1 MQQLNRKNQ
10 LLVGFT
16 LFSMFFGAGNLI
28 FPPQLGA
35 QAGIQTWPAMA
46 GLAISAIGLPILGV
60 IAVVRVGSLN
70 TLASRVHPLFAS
82 IFTILIYLS
91 IGPCLAIPR
100 TASTSFEMA
109 VPPFLPSGTSTTW
122 FQLGYSLIFFAAAF
136 VVALHPERLT
146 SRLGKILC
154 PMLLVLVTIIFVGCF
169 IHPIG
174 EYGPAQ
180 APYDHIAPVEG
191 FLTGYQTMDAIAGLN
206 FGIVIV
212 LNIKALGVTQEKPVL
227 RTTIRAGVIAAI
239 LFAVVYSML
248 AHIGALLSNSTFL
261 GPING
266 AVVLTNVVGAIFGP
280 VGSIL
285 LAAVFIIACF
295 NTCVGLISCCASYF
309 NTLVP
314 KLSIPAWAAFFAV
327 ISMVIANAGLNQILA
342 ISVPIL
348 NILYPPAI
356 VLILLSFLPAS
367 VQKLWAIYPV
377 GIAFTGVVSILYTL
391 QDLKAFLALDA
402 VLSYIPMVDLKLG
415 WVLDTVLNS
424 IPLADLKLGW
434 VLPAVLGIL
443 LGIVLSILRPK
454 ATE

>member
-1 MQQLNRKNQ
+1 MQQLSTKNQ

-35 QAGIQTWPAMA
+35 LAGVQTWPAMA
-46 GLAISAIGLPILGV
+46 GLAISAIGLPILSV
-60 IAVVRVGSLN
+60 VAVVRSGSLN

-109 VPPFLPSGTSTTW
+109 VPPFLPAGTSTTW

-154 PMLLVLVTIIFVGCF
+154 PMLLVLVTVIFLGCL
-169 IHPIG
+169 IHPVG
-174 EYGPAQ
+174 EYGPAL

-212 LNIKALGVTQEKPVL
+212 LNIKALGVTQERPVL
-227 RTTIRAGVIAAI
+227 RTTIWAGVIAAI
-239 LFAVVYSML
+239 LFAAVYSML
-248 AHIGALLSNSTFL
+248 AHIGAQSGSTFP
-261 GPING
+261 GTDNG
-266 AVVLTNVVGAIFGP
+266 AVTLSNVVKEIFGP
-280 VGSIL
+280 IGSVL

-295 NTCVGLISCCASYF
+295 NTCVGLISSCASYF

-314 KLSIPAWAAFFAV
+314 KFPVPAWAAFFAV
-327 ISMVIANAGLNQILA
+327 VSMVIANAGLNQILA
-342 ISVPIL
+342 ISGPIL

-367 VQKLWAIYPV
+367 LQKLWAIYPV
-377 GIAFTGVVSILYTL
+377 GIAFTGVASILYTL
-391 QDLKAFLALDA
+391 QNLKVPLF
-402 VLSYIPMVDLKLG
+402 
-415 WVLDTVLNS
+415 VLDTLLSS
-424 IPLADLKLGW
+424 IPLADVKLGW
-434 VLPAVLGIL
+434 VLPAVVGIL
-443 LGIVLSILRPK
+443 LGAVLSTIWPRTTK
-454 ATE
+454 

>member
-1 MQQLNRKNQ
+1 MQQLSRKNQ

-35 QAGIQTWPAMA
+35 LAGVQTWPAMA

-60 IAVVRVGSLN
+60 VAVVRSGSLN

-109 VPPFLPSGTSTTW
+109 VPPFLPAGTSTTW

-154 PMLLVLVTIIFVGCF
+154 PLLLVLVTVIFLGCL
-169 IHPIG
+169 IHPVG
-174 EYGPAQ
+174 EYGPALP
-180 APYDHIAPVEG
+180 PYDHIAPVEG

-212 LNIKALGVTQEKPVL
+212 LNIKALGVTQERPVL

-248 AHIGALLSNSTFL
+248 AHIGAQSGSVFPGTD
-261 GPING
+261 NG
-266 AVVLTNVVGAIFGP
+266 AVTLANVVKVIFGP
-280 VGSIL
+280 VGSVL

-295 NTCVGLISCCASYF
+295 NTCVGLISSCASYF

-314 KLSIPAWAAFFAV
+314 KFPVPAWAAFFAV
-327 ISMVIANAGLNQILA
+327 VSMVIANAGLNQILA

-348 NILYPPAI
+348 NILYPSAI
-356 VLILLSFLPAS
+356 VLILLSFLPATL
-367 VQKLWAIYPV
+367 QKLWAIYPV
-377 GIAFTGVVSILYTL
+377 GIAFTGVASILYTL
-391 QDLKAFLALDA
+391 QDLKVPLFGLDA
-402 VLSYIPMVDLKLG
+402 LLS
-415 WVLDTVLNS
+415 S
-424 IPLADLKLGW
+424 IPLADVKLGW
-434 VLPAVLGIL
+434 VLPAVVGIL
-443 LGIVLSILRPK
+443 LGAVLSALCPR
-454 ATE
+454 AAE

>member
-1 MQQLNRKNQ
+1 MQQLSRKQQ

-35 QAGIQTWPAMA
+35 QAGVQTWPAMA

-60 IAVVRVGSLN
+60 IAVVRAGSLN

-82 IFTILIYLS
+82 VFTILIYLS

-109 VPPFLPSGTSTTW
+109 VPPFLPAETPTAL

-154 PMLLVLVTIIFVGCF
+154 PMLLILVTVIFVGCL
-169 IHPIG
+169 IHPVG
-174 EYGPAQ
+174 EYGPAS
-180 APYDHIAPVEG
+180 APYDHMAPVQG

-212 LNIKALGVTQEKPVL
+212 LNIKALGVTHRRPVL

-248 AHIGALLSNSTFL
+248 AHIGALSSTAFP
-261 GPING
+261 GTTNG
-266 AVVLTNVVGAIFGP
+266 AVTLANVVGAIFGP
-280 VGSIL
+280 IGSVL

-295 NTCVGLISCCASYF
+295 NTCVGLISSCASYF
-309 NTLVP
+309 HTLVP
-314 KLSIPAWAAFFAV
+314 KFSIPAWAAFFAV
-327 ISMVIANAGLNQILA
+327 ISMIIANAGLDQILT

-356 VLILLSFLPAS
+356 VLIFLSFLPS
-367 VQKLWAIYPV
+367 CVQKLWAIYPV
-377 GIAFTGVVSILYTL
+377 GIAFTGVASILYTL
-391 QDLKAFLALDA
+391 QNLK
-402 VLSYIPMVDLKLG
+402 IPLL
-415 WVLDTVLNS
+415 WLDTLLNR
-424 IPLADLKLGW
+424 IPLAYVGLGW
-434 VLPAVLGIL
+434 ILPAVVGIL
-443 LGIVLSILRPK
+443 LGAVLSTLHPRT
-454 ATE
+454 AE

>member
-1 MQQLNRKNQ
+1 MQQLSRKQQ

-35 QAGIQTWPAMA
+35 QAGVQTWPAMA

-60 IAVVRVGSLN
+60 IAVVRAGSLN
-70 TLASRVHPLFAS
+70 ALASRVHPLFAS

-109 VPPFLPSGTSTTW
+109 VPPFLPAGTSTTW

-136 VVALHPERLT
+136 IVALHPERLT

-154 PMLLVLVTIIFVGCF
+154 PMLLVLVTVIFVGCL
-169 IHPIG
+169 IHPVG
-174 EYGPAQ
+174 EYGPAS
-180 APYDHIAPVEG
+180 APYDHMAPVQG

-212 LNIKALGVTQEKPVL
+212 LNIRALGVTQERSVL

-248 AHIGALLSNSTFL
+248 AHIGALSSTAFP
-261 GPING
+261 GTTNG
-266 AVVLTNVVGAIFGP
+266 AVTLTNVVGAIFGP
-280 VGSIL
+280 VGSVL

-295 NTCVGLISCCASYF
+295 NTCVGLISSCASYF

-314 KLSIPAWAAFFAV
+314 KLPIPAWAAFFAV
-327 ISMVIANAGLNQILA
+327 VSMIIANAGLDQILA

-356 VLILLSFLPAS
+356 VLIFLAFLPGR

-377 GIAFTGVVSILYTL
+377 GIAFTTVASILYTL
-391 QDLKAFLALDA
+391 QDLKIPLFGLDA
-402 VLSYIPMVDLKLG
+402 LLK
-415 WVLDTVLNS
+415 S
-424 IPLADLKLGW
+424 IPLADVKLGW
-434 VLPAVLGIL
+434 VLPAVVGIL
-443 LGIVLSILRPK
+443 LGAVLSALRPRT
-454 ATE
+454 AE

>member
-1 MQQLNRKNQ
+1 MQQLNRRNQ

-35 QAGIQTWPAMA
+35 QAGVQTWPAMV
-46 GLAISAIGLPILGV
+46 GLAVSAIGLPILGV
-60 IAVVRVGSLN
+60 IAVVRSGSLN

-109 VPPFLPSGTSTTW
+109 VPPFLPAGTSTTW
-122 FQLGYSLIFFAAAF
+122 FQLGYSLLFFAAAF

-154 PMLLVLVTIIFVGCF
+154 PMLLVLVTVIFLGCL
-169 IHPIG
+169 IHPVG

-180 APYDHIAPVEG
+180 APYNHIAPVEG

-248 AHIGALLSNSTFL
+248 AHIGAQSSSTFP
-261 GPING
+261 GTTNG
-266 AVVLTNVVGAIFGP
+266 AVTLANVVKTIFGP
-280 VGSIL
+280 VGSVL

-295 NTCVGLISCCASYF
+295 NTCVGLISSCASYF

-314 KLSIPAWAAFFAV
+314 RFPIPAWAAFFAV
-327 ISMVIANAGLNQILA
+327 VSMVIANAGLNQILA

-348 NILYPPAI
+348 NILYPSAI

-367 VQKLWAIYPV
+367 IQKLWAIYPV
-377 GIAFTGVVSILYTL
+377 GIAFTGVASILYTL
-391 QDLKAFLALDA
+391 QDLKVPLFQ
-402 VLSYIPMVDLKLG
+402 
-415 WVLDTVLNS
+415 LDTLLSSV
-424 IPLADLKLGW
+424 PLADLKLGW
-434 VLPAVLGIL
+434 VLPAVVGIL
-443 LGIVLSILRPK
+443 LGAVLSVLRPR
-454 ATE
+454 AAE

>member
-1 MQQLNRKNQ
+1 MQQLSRKQQ

-35 QAGIQTWPAMA
+35 QAGVQTWPAMA

-60 IAVVRVGSLN
+60 IAVVRAGSLN

-82 IFTILIYLS
+82 VFTILIYLS

-109 VPPFLPSGTSTTW
+109 VPPFLPAGTPTTW
-122 FQLGYSLIFFAAAF
+122 FQLVYSLIFFAAAF

-154 PMLLVLVTIIFVGCF
+154 PMLLVLVTVIFVGCL
-169 IHPIG
+169 IHPVG
-174 EYGPAQ
+174 EYGPAL
-180 APYDHIAPVEG
+180 APYDYMAPVQG

-212 LNIKALGVTQEKPVL
+212 LNIKALGVTQERPVL
-227 RTTIRAGVIAAI
+227 RATIRAGVIAAI
-239 LFAVVYSML
+239 LFAAVYSML
-248 AHIGALLSNSTFL
+248 AHIGALSSTAFP
-261 GPING
+261 GTTNG
-266 AVVLTNVVGAIFGP
+266 AVTLTNVVRTIFGP
-280 VGSIL
+280 VGSLL

-295 NTCVGLISCCASYF
+295 NTCVGLISSCASYF
-309 NTLVP
+309 HTLVP
-314 KLSIPAWAAFFAV
+314 KLPIPAWAAFFAV
-327 ISMVIANAGLNQILA
+327 VSMIIANAGLDQILT

-348 NILYPPAI
+348 NILYPSAI
-356 VLILLSFLPAS
+356 VLTLLSFLPGS

-377 GIAFTGVVSILYTL
+377 GIAFTGVASILYTL
-391 QDLKAFLALDA
+391 QDLKVPLFWLESL
-402 VLSYIPMVDLKLG
+402 
-415 WVLDTVLNS
+415 LNS
-424 IPLADLKLGW
+424 IPLADVGLGW
-434 VLPAVLGIL
+434 VLPAVIGIL
-443 LGIVLSILRPK
+443 LGGVLSTLCPRT
-454 ATE
+454 AE

>member
-1 MQQLNRKNQ
+1 MQQLSRKNQ

-35 QAGIQTWPAMA
+35 LAGVQTWPAMA
-46 GLAISAIGLPILGV
+46 GLAISAIGLPILSV
-60 IAVVRVGSLN
+60 VAVVRSGSLN

-91 IGPCLAIPR
+91 IGPCLAI
-100 TASTSFEMA
+100 ASTSFEMA
-109 VPPFLPSGTSTTW
+109 VPPFLPAGTSTTW

-154 PMLLVLVTIIFVGCF
+154 PMLLVLVTAIFLGCL
-169 IHPIG
+169 IHPVG
-174 EYGPAQ
+174 EYGPAL

-212 LNIKALGVTQEKPVL
+212 LNIKALGVTQERPVL

-248 AHIGALLSNSTFL
+248 AHIGAQSGSAFPGTT
-261 GPING
+261 NG
-266 AVVLTNVVGAIFGP
+266 AVTLANVVKEIFGP
-280 VGSIL
+280 IGSVL

-295 NTCVGLISCCASYF
+295 NTCVGLISSCASYF

-314 KLSIPAWAAFFAV
+314 KFPVPAWAAFFAV

-342 ISVPIL
+342 ISGPIL

-367 VQKLWAIYPV
+367 LQRLWAIYPV
-377 GIAFTGVVSILYTL
+377 GIAFTGVASILYTL
-391 QDLKAFLALDA
+391 QNLKVPLF
-402 VLSYIPMVDLKLG
+402 G
-415 WVLDTVLNS
+415 LDTLLNS
-424 IPLADLKLGW
+424 IPLADVKLGW
-434 VLPAVLGIL
+434 VLPAVVGIL
-443 LGIVLSILRPK
+443 LGAVLSVLRPRT
-454 ATE
+454 TE

>member
-1 MQQLNRKNQ
+1 MQQLSRKNQ

-35 QAGIQTWPAMA
+35 QAGVQTWPAMA

-60 IAVVRVGSLN
+60 IAVVRAGSLN

-109 VPPFLPSGTSTTW
+109 VPPFLPAGTFTGW
-122 FQLGYSLIFFAAAF
+122 YQLAYSLLFFTAAF
-136 VVALHPERLT
+136 FVALHPERLT

-154 PMLLVLVTIIFVGCF
+154 PLLLVLVTVIFLGCL
-169 IHPIG
+169 IHPVG
-174 EYGPAQ
+174 EYGPAL

-212 LNIKALGVTQEKPVL
+212 LNIKALGVTRENPVL

-248 AHIGALLSNSTFL
+248 AHIGAQSGSVFPGTT
-261 GPING
+261 NG
-266 AVVLTNVVGAIFGP
+266 AATLANVVKAIFGP
-280 VGSIL
+280 IGSVL

-295 NTCVGLISCCASYF
+295 NTCVGLISSCASYF
-309 NTLVP
+309 HTLVP
-314 KLSIPAWAAFFAV
+314 KLPVPAWAAFFAV
-327 ISMVIANAGLNQILA
+327 VSMIIANAGLNQILA

-348 NILYPPAI
+348 NILYPSAI

-367 VQKLWAIYPV
+367 IQKLWAIYPV
-377 GIAFTGVVSILYTL
+377 GIAFTGVASILYTL
-391 QDLKAFLALDA
+391 QDLKVPLF
-402 VLSYIPMVDLKLG
+402 K
-415 WVLDTVLNS
+415 LDTLLSCV
-424 IPLADLKLGW
+424 PLADVKLGW
-434 VLPAVLGIL
+434 VLPAVIGIL
-443 LGIVLSILRPK
+443 LGAVFSTLCPRS
-454 ATE
+454 AE